1 MFYPSSLTNEQ
12 ALQKLRHFCGYQ
24 ERCHFEVR
32 EKLYKLGVKKSE
44 QDALIATLI
53 EENYLNEERFAIAFA
68 SGKFRINEWGRIKIK
83 HELRQRQ
90 VSDYCIN
97 KALKQIPAAEYKLLL
112 LKLAKEKYNSL
123 KKETG
128 IMRKKKT
135 MDFLAGRGFEGE
147 LVMGVLAEPAFNDRS

>member
-44 QDALIATLI
+44 HDALIATLI
-53 EENYLNEERFAIAFA
+53 EEDYLNEERFAIAFA
-68 SGKFRINEWGRIKIK
+68 GGKFRINEWGRIKIK

-97 KALKQIPAAEYKLLL
+97 KALKQIPAADYKLLL
-112 LKLAKEKYNSL
+112 SKLAKEKYDSL
-123 KKETG
+123 KKETW

-147 LVMGVLAEPAFNDRS
+147 LVMAVLAEPSFNDRS

>member
-32 EKLYKLGVKKSE
+32 EKLYKLGVKKPEHDS
-44 QDALIATLI
+44 LIATLI
-53 EENYLNEERFAIAFA
+53 EEDYLNEERFAIAFA
-68 SGKFRINEWGRIKIK
+68 GGKFRINEWGRIKIK

-97 KALKQIPAAEYKLLL
+97 KALKLIPSADYKLLL
-112 LKLAKEKYNSL
+112 SKLAKEKYDSL
-123 KKETG
+123 NKETW

-147 LVMGVLAEPAFNDRS
+147 LVMAVLAESPFNDRS